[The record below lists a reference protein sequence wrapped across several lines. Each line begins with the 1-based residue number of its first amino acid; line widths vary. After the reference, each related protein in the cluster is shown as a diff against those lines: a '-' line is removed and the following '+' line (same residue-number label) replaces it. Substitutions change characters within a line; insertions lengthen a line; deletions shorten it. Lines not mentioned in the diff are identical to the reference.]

1 MKKVVVVALAL
12 FVSTAEARDPV
23 SIGDGQY
30 MLRGR
35 AKTLFTTS
43 AKIVEN
49 LMADAEAFCQEHF
62 GKEAVLTSSRGE
74 EAKIGFGGNPTGSIE
89 FRCGPREVTQPSIS
103 SDLDELLKLKTLL
116 DSGGITQEEYDELKR
131 RILEN

>member
-1 MKKVVVVALAL
+1 MKRVVGAALL
-12 FVSTAEARDPV
+12 FFVFAAEASEPV
-23 SIGDGQY
+23 PIGEGRY

-49 LMADAEAFCQEHF
+49 LMGDAEEFCQEEF

-74 EAKIGFGGNPTGSIE
+74 EAKMGFGGNPTGSIE
-89 FRCGPREVTQPSIS
+89 FRCGPDEVAQPSIS

-131 RILEN
+131 RILER